1 MLAVSET
8 ICIRDSEN
16 FYFKAR
22 IYDIIPISLIIFS
35 ESLKG
40 GKKSNGSKEQKVDML
55 VRCQPCQK
63 IFASMDTYRA
73 HQRVIYLRGY
83 FLVQFKDFITKS
95 GTLLEQK
102 YLQIQ
107 VNFSFRARNV

>member
-8 ICIRDSEN
+8 ICIRDLEN

-73 HQRVIYLRGY
+73 HQRVSYLRGY
-83 FLVQFKDFITKS
+83 FLDQFKDFKS